1 MLTTA
6 SDYQMVDVS
15 AFSDRITGGIVPAL
29 EATGQECLPLRF
41 EDFLF
46 LQEAYLQRMNWNK
59 ALPAEKTA
67 PPSNSVRLID
77 SSYYFSETS
86 TFVTLYCV
94 PPDANLKGDFLLSGG
109 SVSAKET
116 FYTGGDWDFRP
127 TVSPAS
133 YGVLDV
139 DVLRFRYHNMSQVNR
154 MSVSVSNGDMLES
167 IVQTIT
173 FLDDGSSSSS
183 VVTNLSRPTI
193 YSATADSTLRASF
206 NYKDSMLVCPW
217 AVDASLYAGVR
228 VQYLGSSYDAYIAL
242 RCEIVNGAVKPPS
255 LSSIAQRAA
264 ALVGCPYSDGSSSSD
279 ESVRMYLFSSKLI
292 VTNEFTAETDSLNWT
307 Y

>member
-1 MLTTA
+1 MLTRA

-15 AFSDRITGGIVPAL
+15 AFSNRITGDIVPAL
-29 EATGQECLPLRF
+29 EATGQEYLPLRF

-46 LQEAYLQRMNWNK
+46 LQEAYLQRTNWNK
-59 ALPAEKTA
+59 ALPAEKTS
-67 PPSNSVRLID
+67 PPSNSDRLID

-94 PPDANLKGDFLLSGG
+94 PPDATLKGDFLLSGENA
-109 SVSAKET
+109 SQKET
-116 FYTGGDWDFRP
+116 FYTGGDWDFKP
-127 TVSPAS
+127 TVSPSS

-139 DVLRFRYHNMSQVNR
+139 DVLRFRYHNMAQVNR
-154 MSVSVSNGDMLES
+154 MSVSVFTGDMLES
-167 IVQTIT
+167 IVRTT
-173 FLDDGSSSSS
+173 TYLDDGSLSSS
-183 VVTNLSRPTI
+183 VVTNLSSPMI
-193 YSATADSTLRASF
+193 YSADATSNIRVSF

-217 AVDASLYAGVR
+217 AVDASLYVGVR

-242 RCEIVNGAVKPPS
+242 RCEIVNGAIKPPS

-264 ALVGCPYSDGSSSSD
+264 ALVGCPYSDGPFSSE
-279 ESVRMYLFSSKLI
+279 ESVRMRLSSSRLI
-292 VTNEFTAETDSLNWT
+292 VTNEFTAETDSLNWK